1 MAQTFGSM
9 GDLNTLMGG
18 AVNERWQDALNEL
31 AQNVLDPNTDPTK
44 PRKITMT
51 LTVKPNS
58 ARDGGEMSFDIKK
71 NLAPPVPVRQTVF
84 FDMDDAGTVCATQ
97 KLDQVPGQVNMDGE
111 ITPQPVSVPIGTP
124 QVDEDSATVISFM
137 KK

>member
-18 AVNERWQDALNEL
+18 AVNERWQDALSEL
-31 AQNVLDPNTDPTK
+31 AANVLDPNTDPTK
-44 PRKITMT
+44 ARRITMT

-71 NLAPPVPVRQTVF
+71 TLAPPVPVRQTVF
-84 FDMDDAGTVCATQ
+84 FDMDDAGTVSATQ
-97 KLDQVPGQVNMDGE
+97 RLDQVPGQVDMNGE
-111 ITPQPVSVPIGTP
+111 ITPQPVTVPLGTVQEKTEQP
-124 QVDEDSATVISFM
+124 NVLSF
-137 KK
+137 K